1 MSAIGIA
8 LSLLFSVSEVMLRS
22 MPFMMTNIRAPST
35 NSTTAITH
43 TTHHCCQCY
52 SYSATVTLL
61 TAVKAA
67 TIAALTAANA
77 GIATTTLLRP
87 NVDFIMALVIAL
99 MKSFF
104 LTSIGL
110 YCILLMVESRQVSSA
125 VD

>member
-1 MSAIGIA
+1 
-8 LSLLFSVSEVMLRS
+8 ML
-22 MPFMMTNIRAPST
+22 
-35 NSTTAITH
+35 
-43 TTHHCCQCY
+43 QL
-52 SYSATVTLL
+52 TLL

-77 GIATTTLLRP
+77 GIAATTLLRP
-87 NVDFIMALVIAL
+87 SVDFIMALVIAL